1 MQLPRDI
8 FIVSS
13 GEYQANILM
22 IYSEI
27 VEENKSSVT
36 VASSRE

>member
-8 FIVSS
+8 FNVSS
-13 GEYQANILM
+13 SEYQANILM

-27 VEENKSSVT
+27 VEENKN
-36 VASSRE
+36 AQIL

>member
-13 GEYQANILM
+13 TEYQGNILM

-27 VEENKSSVT
+27 VEENKKFWIL
-36 VASSRE
+36 

>member
-13 GEYQANILM
+13 AEYQANLLM
-22 IYSEI
+22 MYSEI
-27 VEENKSSVT
+27 VGENKN
-36 VASSRE
+36 AQIL

>member
-13 GEYQANILM
+13 AEYQANILM

-27 VEENKSSVT
+27 VEKK
-36 VASSRE
+36 